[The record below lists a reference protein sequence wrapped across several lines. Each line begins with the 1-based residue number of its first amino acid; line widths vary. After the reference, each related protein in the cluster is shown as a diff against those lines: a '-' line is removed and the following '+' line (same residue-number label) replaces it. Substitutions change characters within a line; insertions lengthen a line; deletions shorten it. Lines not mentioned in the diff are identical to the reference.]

1 MSSSGAPIS
10 NGGRARSCSP
20 STARPSRLVAS
31 TTTPGHSRSIR
42 VTSRATAPSR
52 CSQLSSTNRSCLL
65 ASISRSESSSD
76 CPLLLVRRNAAA
88 TASTTPS
95 GSRTGASST
104 SHAPSRYSG
113 STSAATCN
121 AKRVLP
127 TPPTP
132 VIVTTRDVLSC
143 RSDPRDTSAVA
154 SDERTDLCRKV
165 SRERVQSPQRREV
178 PTIPVTDQLE
188 DPGGTAKVAQ
198 PVLTEVDELHSV
210 GQLVAQEHL
219 GGARDDGLPAMG
231 GGHQARAPVD
241 RQVRVTGV
249 IDDHRLVGVQP
260 EPCPQWVCGT
270 PGLRRERLLKRRR
283 RTYGISRRRE
293 RRGHSVA
300 HPREH
305 VTVVGGNRLLEQL
318 VVADHRGLHRAG
330 ILLPHPGRAL
340 EIGEQKC
347 HRARWWM
354 PGHGLKL
361 TSIHLRYWG
370 FRQRC
375 RAGTGRARAR
385 PRRRPA

>member
-1 MSSSGAPIS
+1 M
-10 NGGRARSCSP
+10 
-20 STARPSRLVAS
+20 T
-31 TTTPGHSRSIR
+31 
-42 VTSRATAPSR
+42 
-52 CSQLSSTNRSCLL
+52 
-65 ASISRSESSSD
+65 
-76 CPLLLVRRNAAA
+76 
-88 TASTTPS
+88 
-95 GSRTGASST
+95 
-104 SHAPSRYSG
+104 
-113 STSAATCN
+113 
-121 AKRVLP
+121 
-127 TPPTP
+127 
-132 VIVTTRDVLSC
+132 VTTRDVLSA
-143 RSDPRDTSAVA
+143 AV
-154 SDERTDLCRKV
+154 D
-165 SRERVQSPQRREV
+165 RETLGVRPMNELTCAGRFPGNAVQSPQRGEV

-198 PVLTEVDELHSV
+198 PVLAEVDELHSV

-231 GGHQARAPVD
+231 GGHQAGAPVD

-260 EPCPQWVCGT
+260 DPCPQWVCGT

-305 VTVVGGNRLLEQL
+305 VTAMGRNRLLEQL

-361 TSIHLRYWG
+361 TSIHLRY
-370 FRQRC
+370 
-375 RAGTGRARAR
+375 
-385 PRRRPA
+385 